1 VANSA
6 LFKTAIFGENPNFGR
21 IVSALGASGIAVKEE
36 AVKIKVSPLHKK
48 EIDVAVSIGRGKGT
62 AVVYTS
68 DLTPEYIRINAE
80 YN

>member
-1 VANSA
+1 MV
-6 LFKTAIFGENPNFGR
+6 
-21 IVSALGASGIAVKEE
+21 GASGVEVREKIKIEGDSFRKKDII
-36 AVKIKVSPLHKK
+36 VKIDLRL
-48 EIDVAVSIGRGKGT
+48 GRGK